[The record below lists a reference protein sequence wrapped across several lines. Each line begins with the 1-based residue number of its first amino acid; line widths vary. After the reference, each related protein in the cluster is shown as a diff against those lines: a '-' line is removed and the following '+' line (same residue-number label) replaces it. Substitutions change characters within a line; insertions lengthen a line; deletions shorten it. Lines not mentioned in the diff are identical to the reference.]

1 MLSPP
6 YLFFV
11 DNDISLSGNI
21 NNAIYRY
28 YSRFVV
34 MERKLLKSDCPAP
47 FCGGAGL
54 IVVTNSIGVD
64 CLEHPG
70 DLAQCPASQ
79 ETQRHGFSCP
89 VAAHHPLEISRL
101 CHWLAFSRDHDIQP
115 LELSMICRPT
125 GADLS
130 SSMPNCW
137 VRCSR
142 CRRAGSSGTRI
153 PPTPSEIPAGGAS
166 RLA

>member
-6 YLFFV
+6 NLFFV

-64 CLEHPG
+64 CLKHHR

-79 ETQRHGFSCP
+79 ETQPHCFSCL
-89 VAAHHPLEISRL
+89 VAAHHPVEITPL
-101 CHWLAFSRDHDIQP
+101 CHRLP
-115 LELSMICRPT
+115 LHPGHQIPPSVLSM
-125 GADLS
+125 D
-130 SSMPNCW
+130 
-137 VRCSR
+137 
-142 CRRAGSSGTRI
+142 
-153 PPTPSEIPAGGAS
+153 
-166 RLA
+166 